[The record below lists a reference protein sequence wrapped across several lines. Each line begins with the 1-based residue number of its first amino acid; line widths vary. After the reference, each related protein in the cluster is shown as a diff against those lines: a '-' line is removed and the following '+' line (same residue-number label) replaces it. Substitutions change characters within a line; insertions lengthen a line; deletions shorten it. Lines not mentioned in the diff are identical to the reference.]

1 MHDVIGVDLS
11 YSATGIAWSEGEDI
25 YCTSEKDGELYER
38 AAIIAAHVGHF
49 ADHSD
54 LVVIEAGVYMSRSA
68 FMLGI
73 LHGLVYKRIESRQ
86 VLRVTPSQL
95 KQYAAGSGKATK
107 TEMVVNARERLG
119 YTGFD
124 DNEADA
130 AWLRAI
136 GHAMLGDPLVDLP
149 AKNKKALT
157 KLVLPSDCP

>member
-11 YSATGIAWSEGEDI
+11 FSATGIAWPEGQDI
-25 YCTSEKDGELYER
+25 FCTSEKDGEHHER
-38 AAIIAAHVGHF
+38 ASIIASHVGHF

-68 FMLGI
+68 FTLGI
-73 LHGLVYKRIESRQ
+73 LHGIVYKRIESQQ

-130 AWLRAI
+130 VWLRAI
-136 GHAMLGDPLVDLP
+136 GHAMLGEALVDLP

-157 KLVLPSDCP
+157 KLDLPSSLA